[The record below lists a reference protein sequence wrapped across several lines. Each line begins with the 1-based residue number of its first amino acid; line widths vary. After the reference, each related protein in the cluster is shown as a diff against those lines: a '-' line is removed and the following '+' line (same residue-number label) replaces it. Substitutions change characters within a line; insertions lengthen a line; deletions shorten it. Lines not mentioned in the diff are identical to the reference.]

1 MRAMK
6 NIALTLMY
14 DGSNYFGYQR
24 QKGFITIQQ
33 VMEEAL
39 SKITKETIVVSGCG
53 RTDSKVHALNYV
65 LSFKTNSDMP
75 VDKFPVALNSILP
88 SDISVLDAKQV
99 PDDFDGR
106 FSVKRKTYIYKIH
119 NSEVKNPFLK
129 NYACQYKYKLDIEKM
144 RKAAE
149 YIVGTHDFKCFC
161 ASGAQVKTTVRT
173 VYSLELTQNG
183 DEIEFSITS
192 NGFLYNMVRIIAGTL
207 MYVGGGKMEADDVKA
222 IIESGDRRLAGITA
236 PPEGL
241 YLKNVEY

>member
-1 MRAMK
+1 MK

-39 SKITKETIVVSGCG
+39 SKITKENITVSGCG

-88 SDISVLDAKQV
+88 HDISVLDAKQV
-99 PDDFDGR
+99 PEDFDGR

-119 NSEVKNPFLK
+119 NSEFKNPFYK
-129 NYACQYKYKLDIEKM
+129 NYACHYKYKLDIEKM

-173 VYSLELTQNG
+173 VYGLELTQTG
-183 DEIEFSITS
+183 DEIEMSITS

-207 MYVGGGKMEADDVKA
+207 LYVGGGKMQPEDVKN
-222 IIESGDRRLAGITA
+222 IIESQNRCMAGITA
-236 PPEGL
+236 PPQGL
-241 YLKNVEY
+241 YLKSVEY

>member
-1 MRAMK
+1 MK

-24 QKGFITIQQ
+24 QQGFITIQQ

-39 SKITKETIVVSGCG
+39 SKITKENIVVSGCG

-65 LSFKTNSDMP
+65 LSFKTNSSMP

-88 SDISVLDAKQV
+88 HDISVIDAKQEQ
-99 PDDFDGR
+99 DDFEGR

-119 NSEVKNPFLK
+119 NSEFNNPFLK
-129 NYACQYKYKLDIEKM
+129 NYACHYKYKLDVERMKE
-144 RKAAE
+144 AAKH
-149 YIVGTHDFKCFC
+149 IVGTHDFKCFC

-173 VYSLELTQNG
+173 VYDLTLMQSGDDIEL
-183 DEIEFSITS
+183 SVTS

-207 MYVGGGKMEADDVKA
+207 IYVGGGKMEADEVKK
-222 IIESGDRRLAGITA
+222 IIQSGDRRLAGITA
-236 PPEGL
+236 PPQGL
-241 YLKNVEY
+241 YLKSVEY

>member
-1 MRAMK
+1 MK

-24 QKGFITIQQ
+24 QQGFITIQQ

-39 SKITKETIVVSGCG
+39 SKITKENIVVSGCG

-65 LSFKTNSDMP
+65 LSFKTNSSMP
-75 VDKFPVALNSILP
+75 VDKVPVALNSILP
-88 SDISVLDAKQV
+88 HDISVIDAKQV

-119 NSEVKNPFLK
+119 NSEFNNPFLK
-129 NYACQYKYKLDIEKM
+129 NYACHYKYKLDVERMKE
-144 RKAAE
+144 AAKH
-149 YIVGTHDFKCFC
+149 IVGTHDFKCFC

-173 VYSLELTQNG
+173 VYDLTLTQSG
-183 DEIEFSITS
+183 DDIELSVTS

-207 MYVGGGKMEADDVKA
+207 IYVGGGKMEADEVKK
-222 IIESGDRRLAGITA
+222 IIQSGDRKLAGITA
-236 PPEGL
+236 PPQGL
-241 YLKNVEY
+241 YLKSVEY

>member
-1 MRAMK
+1 MK

-24 QKGFITIQQ
+24 QRGFITIQQ
-33 VMEEAL
+33 MMEEAL
-39 SKITKETIVVSGCG
+39 SKITKENITVSGCG

-88 SDISVLDAKQV
+88 HDISVLDAKQV

-119 NSEVKNPFLK
+119 NSEKRNPFLK
-129 NYACQYKYKLDIEKM
+129 NYACWYKYKLDIDKM
-144 RKAAE
+144 KKAAE

-173 VYSLELTQNG
+173 IYSLELTKNG
-183 DEIEFSITS
+183 DEIEFSVTS

-207 MYVGGGKMEADDVKA
+207 MYVGGGKMEADDVKT
-222 IIESGDRRLAGITA
+222 IIESGDRTLAGITA

-241 YLKNVEY
+241 YLKSVEY